1 MPQKKYSVTL
11 KTDQKTMLLIQ
22 GVVLLVVGILLCCS
36 VSLDNIVN
44 VILGVA
50 LLLGGL
56 INLVICFI
64 EHKSIIR
71 AEGVFASA
79 LIAVGVLC
87 FIRNIIQ
94 VTPLITMFIIVVG
107 VVALLDGLLGL
118 LPAVNRKRVPTLV
131 EAIVGAALFAL
142 GMCLWFIADF
152 ARFASLI
159 LGIAFI
165 VLSVLIFIPV
175 FVLSSGKRVK

>member
-71 AEGVFASA
+71 AEGVSP
-79 LIAVGVLC
+79 
-87 FIRNIIQ
+87 R
-94 VTPLITMFIIVVG
+94 P
-107 VVALLDGLLGL
+107 
-118 LPAVNRKRVPTLV
+118 
-131 EAIVGAALFAL
+131 
-142 GMCLWFIADF
+142 
-152 ARFASLI
+152 
-159 LGIAFI
+159 
-165 VLSVLIFIPV
+165 
-175 FVLSSGKRVK
+175 